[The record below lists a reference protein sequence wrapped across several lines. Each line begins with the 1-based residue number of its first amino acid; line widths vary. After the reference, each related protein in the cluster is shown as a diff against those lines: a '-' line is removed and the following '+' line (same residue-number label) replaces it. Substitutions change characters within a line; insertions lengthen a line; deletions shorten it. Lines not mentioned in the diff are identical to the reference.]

1 MKRRLIKMKVTIKD
15 VAKEAKVSPSTVSR
29 VLSNSPR
36 ISDETKEKVYKVIE
50 KLKYKP
56 NAIARGLVNNKT
68 RILGVVLPE
77 EAENLLSNP
86 FFIQAMKG
94 ISSYAEKREYYITY
108 AFSNNKESEK
118 KHIKDLTSSGLIEGM
133 LLLRP
138 KENDENIKYL
148 KDINF
153 PFVIMG
159 RLKYTEGVLWVD
171 NDNFK
176 AMYNIVNKLIDKG
189 HTNIALIGAK
199 KELNVC
205 KDREKGYKVALE
217 MNGINFS
224 KNLVSYGEDF
234 KEEEG
239 YMQMKKILEKIKPT
253 AVVAMDDLLG
263 IGAMKA
269 LKEKDL
275 NDLSIVGFNNIP
287 LDKFQKPELASVD
300 INGVELGYYA
310 TKLLIDKIEE
320 VEDIRD
326 HYIIE
331 TTFVERESFK

>member
-1 MKRRLIKMKVTIKD
+1 MKVTIKD
-15 VAKEAKVSPSTVSR
+15 VAKEAKVSASTVSR

-94 ISSYAEKREYYITY
+94 ISSYAEEKEYYITY

-148 KDINF
+148 KEINF

-159 RLKYTEGVLWVD
+159 RLKYTEGVFWVD

-217 MNGINFS
+217 MNAINYS
-224 KNLVSYGEDF
+224 ENLVSYGEDF

-253 AVVAMDDLLG
+253 AVVAMDDLLA

-300 INGVELGYYA
+300 INGVDLGYYA

-331 TTFVERESFK
+331 TTFIERESFR

>member
-1 MKRRLIKMKVTIKD
+1 MKVTIKD
-15 VAKEAKVSPSTVSR
+15 VAKEAKVSASTVSR

-94 ISSYAEKREYYITY
+94 ISSYAEKKEYYITY

-118 KHIKDLTSSGLIEGM
+118 KHIKDLTSNGLIEGM

-148 KDINF
+148 KEINF

-159 RLKYTEGVLWVD
+159 RLKYTEGVFWVD

-217 MNGINFS
+217 MNAINYS
-224 KNLVSYGEDF
+224 ENLVSYGEDF

-253 AVVAMDDLLG
+253 AVVAMDDLLA

-300 INGVELGYYA
+300 INGVDLGYYA

-331 TTFVERESFK
+331 TTFIERESFR

>member
-1 MKRRLIKMKVTIKD
+1 MKVTIKD
-15 VAKEAKVSPSTVSR
+15 VAKEAKVSASTVSR

-94 ISSYAEKREYYITY
+94 ISSYAEKKEYYITY

-148 KDINF
+148 KEINF

-159 RLKYTEGVLWVD
+159 RLKYTEGVFWVD

-217 MNGINFS
+217 MNAINYS
-224 KNLVSYGEDF
+224 ENLVSYGEDL

-253 AVVAMDDLLG
+253 AVVAMDDLLA

-300 INGVELGYYA
+300 INGVDLGYYA

-331 TTFVERESFK
+331 TTFIERESFR

>member
-1 MKRRLIKMKVTIKD
+1 MKVTIKD

-29 VLSNSPR
+29 VLSDNPR

-108 AFSNNKESEK
+108 AFSSNKENEK
-118 KHIKDLTSSGLIEGM
+118 KHIKDLTTSGLIEG
-133 LLLRP
+133 LLILRP

-159 RLKYTEGVLWVD
+159 RLKDTEDVLWVD
-171 NDNFK
+171 NDNFQ

-189 HTNIALIGAK
+189 HTKIALIGAK

-217 MNGINFS
+217 MNGISFS
-224 KNLVSYGEDF
+224 EKLVSYGEEF
-234 KEEEG
+234 KEKEG
-239 YMQMKKILEKIKPT
+239 YIKMNKLLEKVKPT
-253 AVVAMDDLLG
+253 AVVAMDDLLA

-269 LKEKDL
+269 LKEKYL
-275 NDLSIVGFNNIP
+275 TDLSIVGFNNIP
-287 LDKFQKPELASVD
+287 LGEFQKPQLASVD
-300 INGVELGYYA
+300 INGVKLGYYA

-320 VEDIRD
+320 VEDSRD
-326 HYIIE
+326 HYIVE
-331 TTFVERESFK
+331 TTFVKRESFK

>member
-1 MKRRLIKMKVTIKD
+1 MKVTIKD
-15 VAKEAKVSPSTVSR
+15 VAKKANVSPSTVSR

-50 KLKYKP
+50 ELKYKP
-56 NAIARGLVNNKT
+56 NAIARGLVSSKT
-68 RILGVVLPE
+68 RILGVILPE

-108 AFSNNKESEK
+108 SFSNNKESEK
-118 KHIKDLTSSGLIEGM
+118 KHIRDLTDSGLIEGM
-133 LLLRP
+133 LILRT

-148 KDINF
+148 KEIDF

-159 RLKYTEGVLWVD
+159 RLKYTEGILWVD

-176 AMYNIVNKLIDKG
+176 AMYNIVDKLIYKG
-189 HTNIALIGAK
+189 HTKIALIGAK
-199 KELNVC
+199 NELNVC
-205 KDREKGYKVALE
+205 KNREKGYKVSLE
-217 MNGINFS
+217 MNGFNVDE
-224 KNLVSYGEDF
+224 NLISYGENF

-239 YMQMKKILEKIKPT
+239 YIQMKKILEKVNPT
-253 AVVAMDDLLG
+253 AVVAMDDLLA
-263 IGAMKA
+263 IGAMNA

-275 NDLSIVGFNNIP
+275 NDISVVGFNNIP
-287 LDKFQKPELASVD
+287 LCKFQEPKLASVD
-300 INGVELGYYA
+300 INGVKLGYYA

-331 TTFVERESFK
+331 TTFIERESF

>member
-1 MKRRLIKMKVTIKD
+1 MKVTIKD
-15 VAKEAKVSPSTVSR
+15 VAKKANVSPSTVSR

-36 ISDETKEKVYKVIE
+36 ISDKTKEKVYKVIE
-50 KLKYKP
+50 ELKYKP
-56 NAIARGLVNNKT
+56 NPIARGLVNSKT
-68 RILGVVLPE
+68 RILGVILPE

-94 ISSYAEKREYYITY
+94 ISSYAEEREYYITY

-118 KHIKDLTSSGLIEGM
+118 KHIKDLTASGLIEGM
-133 LLLRP
+133 LILRT

-148 KDINF
+148 KDIDF

-159 RLKYTEGVLWVD
+159 RLKETEGVLWVD

-176 AMYNIVNKLIDKG
+176 AMYNIIDKLIYKG
-189 HTNIALIGAK
+189 HKKIGLIGAK
-199 KELNVC
+199 NELNVC

-217 MNGINFS
+217 INGFNVNE
-224 KNLVSYGEDF
+224 NLISYGKDF

-239 YMQMKKILEKIKPT
+239 YIQMKKILEREKPT
-253 AVVAMDDLLG
+253 AVVAMDDLLA

-275 NDLSIVGFNNIP
+275 NDISIVGFNNIP
-287 LDKFQKPELASVD
+287 LCKFQKPELASVD
-300 INGVELGYYA
+300 INGVKLGYYA

-320 VEDIRD
+320 VEDTRD

-331 TTFVERESFK
+331 TTFIERESFK